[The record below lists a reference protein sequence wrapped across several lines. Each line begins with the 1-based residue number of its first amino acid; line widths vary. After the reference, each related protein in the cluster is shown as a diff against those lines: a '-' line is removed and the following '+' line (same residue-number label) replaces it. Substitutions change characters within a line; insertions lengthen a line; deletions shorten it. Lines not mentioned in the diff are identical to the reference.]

1 MTDEEIKKAI
11 CQVVEQG
18 KKTFIYTTVDA
29 QGSPHSRYMGGLW
42 IKAGVLYMATASD
55 ARKMQ
60 QIKSNPR
67 SELLFAAEGYKEVA
81 TISGES
87 VVEESLEQKK
97 AFWQANPVC
106 KDYFSS
112 YEAPEFGL
120 IAFRPSSAEYLNLAL
135 QHEPFAVTLP

>member
-1 MTDEEIKKAI
+1 MTDDEIKKAI
-11 CQVVEQG
+11 CQTVEKG
-18 KKTFIYTTVDA
+18 KKVFVYTTVDA
-29 QGSPHSRYMGGLW
+29 QGHPHARYMGGLM
-42 IKAGVLYMATASD
+42 IKEGVIYMATASD

-60 QIKSNPR
+60 QIKSNPG
-67 SELLFAAEGYKEVA
+67 SELLFAAEEYKEVA

-87 VVEESLEQKK
+87 AVEELLELKK
-97 AFWQANPVC
+97 AFWQTNPVC

-120 IAFRPSSAEYLNLAL
+120 VAFSPSSAEYLNLAL